1 MTTAPPSSWTTRS
14 LLDWIAGALD
24 SRNVE
29 SPRRMAELLLAHVL
43 DCNRLSLYMET
54 ERPATEDERARL
66 RDLVKRAMAHEPI
79 QYLVGRET
87 FYGLEFATDRRALI
101 PRPSSATILD
111 ELLRVF
117 PPPKRRSLLDEIDPS
132 ETEDGETSERT
143 DSAPPLLLADIGTG
157 TGCLAITAA
166 SRLPHATVYA
176 TDLSADAL
184 DLAKANAETH
194 AVTDRVA
201 FHQGDLLDALP
212 ADAGPFNAIL
222 SNPPYI
228 PDHEWD
234 AVEPNVK
241 DHEPHS
247 ALRAGPDGL
256 RFVAPLIDKA
266 PERLR
271 SRGLIL
277 IELAACTADECLARA
292 EQHPLLTDA
301 RILKDSDTLPRVLSA
316 RRI

>member
-1 MTTAPPSSWTTRS
+1 MATAPPTSWTTKS
-14 LLDWIAGALD
+14 LLDWIAGALE
-24 SRNVE
+24 SRHVD

-54 ERPATEDERARL
+54 ERPATEDERAAL

-117 PPPKRRSLLDEIDPS
+117 PPPKRKSILDEIDPS
-132 ETEDGETSERT
+132 ETADGEAPQPT
-143 DSAPPLLLADIGTG
+143 DTAPPLLFADIGTG
-157 TGCLAITAA
+157 TGCLAITSAA
-166 SRLPHATVYA
+166 RLPRASVHA
-176 TDLSADAL
+176 TDLSPDAL
-184 DLAKANAETH
+184 DLARANAETH
-194 AVTDRVA
+194 AVTNRVT

-212 ADAGPFNAIL
+212 AEAGPFDAIL

-228 PDHEWD
+228 PDHEWHG
-234 AVEPNVK
+234 VEPNVK
-241 DHEPHS
+241 DHEPHT
-247 ALRAGPDGL
+247 ALRAGSDGL
-256 RFVAPLIDKA
+256 QFVAPLIDHA

-271 SRGLIL
+271 PGGLLL
-277 IELAACTADECLARA
+277 IEIAACTAEECLARA
-292 EQHPLLTDA
+292 ERHPLLTDA
-301 RILKDSDTLPRVLSA
+301 RILKDSDNLPRVLSA
-316 RRI
+316 RRT